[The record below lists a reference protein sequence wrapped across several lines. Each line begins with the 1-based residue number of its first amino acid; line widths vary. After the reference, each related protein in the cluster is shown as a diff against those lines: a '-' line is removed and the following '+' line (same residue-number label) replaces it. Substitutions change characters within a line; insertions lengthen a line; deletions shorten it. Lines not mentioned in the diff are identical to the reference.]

1 MMDMKYLLSG
11 ALIILIA
18 AAVFSHKT
26 YKVERIINAPPE
38 VVWDVLMDTASY
50 GDWNPVFIKVVG
62 SYEQGG
68 SVQNT
73 FQAPSGETFDVTN
86 RVTELVPQKLLR
98 QKGGMTGIITFDHQW
113 QLQPVEGG
121 TRVTQYEI
129 DRGIYVWF
137 WDDSWIIPS
146 YTKTLDALAE
156 HVAEQVKTSD
166 RQ

>member
-11 ALIILIA
+11 ALVILIA

-38 VVWDVLMDTASY
+38 AVWDVLMDTSSY

-62 SYEQGG
+62 SYQQGG

-73 FQAPSGETFDVTN
+73 FQAPTGEIFDVTN

-121 TRVTQYEI
+121 TRVTQYEV

-146 YTKTLDALAE
+146 YTKTLDALAQQ
-156 HVAEQVKTSD
+156 VAA
-166 RQ
+166 R